1 MSERP
6 TPDLTILETRVY
18 RGANVWSYE
27 KAIHLVVDLGS
38 LEKYPTNTLP
48 GFTDNILQM
57 LPGLREHS
65 CSRGRRGGFVERLNE
80 GTWLG
85 HVAEHCALALQQ
97 VVGHDI
103 RRGKTR
109 QVKGRTGVYNVV
121 FGYIDERVGLA
132 AAKLAIRLVNH
143 LVEADPEFDWDA
155 ELEAFI
161 LRAERTAFGPSTQA
175 LVDEAVSR
183 DIPWIRL
190 NQHSLVQLGQ
200 GVHAKRIRATMT
212 SETASIAVDIA
223 SDKDLTTKLL
233 GAAGLPVPKQ
243 DSVRTED
250 QAVRVA
256 ERIGYP
262 VVVKPLDG
270 NHGRG
275 VCLDLQS
282 ELDVREAFPIAKEQS
297 RRGWVIVESFVTG
310 KDYRCLVIDGRIAAI
325 AERVPAS
332 VTGDGTS
339 TVEQLVDLTN
349 ADPRRG
355 VGHEKVLT
363 RIKVDAA
370 AEEVLAAQGHTLS
383 SIPAEGEMV
392 KLALTGNMST
402 GGISI
407 DRTFEAHPEN
417 VEIAEEA
424 ARMIGLDIAGID
436 FICPDITEP
445 VRETGGAICEVNAA
459 PGFRMH
465 THPTIGEPQFIAKPV
480 VDMLFPPGAPSR
492 IPIVAVTGTNG
503 KTTTSRMIS
512 HIFKGMGRK
521 VGMTSTDGVVI
532 DERLVIRADASGP
545 RSARMV
551 LQNPRVDFAVFEVA
565 RGGILREGL
574 GYERNDVAV
583 VLNVQPD
590 HLGLRGI
597 DTVEQLADVK
607 AVLVEAVPRDGHAV
621 LNADD
626 PLVREMRRRCSGQ
639 VVWFSMEEPGS
650 EARDM
655 IDAHCRRGGKAL
667 VLNPSERGEMI
678 VVKHGRREMQLAWTH
693 LLPATFGGRARMNV
707 QNTLA
712 AAAAAFAAGAPL
724 HDIRQGLRSFST
736 NYYLSPGRLNEVE
749 VNGVNVIVDYCHNAP
764 GMKMLGDFVDRVGET
779 PGLVARA
786 RPPLPDRDHRHGR
799 RPAGRGH
806 ARARP
811 HRRTALRRGRGPRGR
826 RSSGPAARRH
836 RDAGDRGS
844 AHRHGGGRPVQAGRD
859 GPRGDRRG
867 PARHEPRQPRRPR
880 GGVRRPARRSDGR
893 ARDLVQPGP
902 GRQRRQRRGPGRRPG
917 LRAGVHRRLTR
928 DHPGQ
933 ELEHRRVRR
942 VDQVTAVDDLVPGV
956 GQHVGEAYVDGAPDG
971 VRRLAGE
978 DQRRLEHRGQ
988 VVHGGRE
995 RLGAEVEA
1003 AAVDLGE
1010 HGRPAGGQDP
1020 PRLLGDPLPELR
1032 AEREV
1037 EQGARHRLRVR
1048 VTRGQ
1053 QLLTQLARPAPS
1065 ARVDGEDRRLE
1076 QDQRLHQVRT
1086 AYGEGQRDLPT
1097 GAPADDH
1104 RRRGVQLGQQCRD
1117 VLDLVVEVDRRLRSV
1132 EGAAV
1137 VAPPVVGDAAS
1148 PSGQL
1153 LRGSVPEHGRTR
1165 AAVDPQDREPGA
1177 TVLVVE
1183 VQAGPA
1189 KAGHPPSLRAPAR
1202 S

>member
-1 MSERP
+1 
-6 TPDLTILETRVY
+6 
-18 RGANVWSYE
+18 
-27 KAIHLVVDLGS
+27 
-38 LEKYPTNTLP
+38 
-48 GFTDNILQM
+48 M

-65 CSRGRRGGFVERLNE
+65 CSRGRRGGFVERLHE

-85 HVAEHCALALQQ
+85 HVAEHAALALQQ
-97 VVGHDI
+97 EVGHDI

-109 QVKGRTGVYNVV
+109 SVKGHKGRYNIIY
-121 FGYIDERVGLA
+121 GYVDENVGLA
-132 AAKLAIRLVNH
+132 AARLAVRLVNH
-143 LVEADPEFDWDA
+143 LVEADPGFDWA
-155 ELEAFI
+155 KEREAFI

-175 LVDEAVSR
+175 ILDEAVSR

-212 SETASIAVDIA
+212 SATSAIAVDVA
-223 SDKDLTTKLL
+223 SDKDLTTRLL

-243 DSVRTED
+243 ESVRTAD
-250 QAVRVA
+250 QAVAVA

-275 VCLDLQS
+275 VCLDLQDAD
-282 ELDVREAFPIAKEQS
+282 DVREAFPVAKDQS
-297 RRGWVIVESFVTG
+297 RRGWVIVESYITG
-310 KDYRCLVIDGRIAAI
+310 RDYRCLIIDGRLAAV
-325 AERVPAS
+325 AERVPAH
-332 VTGDGTS
+332 VVGDGHTS
-339 TVEQLVDLTN
+339 IEDLVELTN

-363 RIKVDAA
+363 RIKVDDAA
-370 AEEVLAAQGHTLS
+370 VQLLADQGYKLGDVP
-383 SIPAEGEMV
+383 PAGEMV
-392 KLALTGNMST
+392 KLTLTGNMST

-424 ARMIGLDIAGID
+424 ARMVGLDIAGID
-436 FICPDITEP
+436 FICPDITLP

-532 DERLVIRADASGP
+532 DERLLIKADASGP

-639 VVWFSMEEPGS
+639 VVWFSMAQRDTPEGVEV
-650 EARDM
+650 RDM

-667 VLNPSERGEMI
+667 VLEPTERGEMI
-678 VVKHGRREMQLAWTH
+678 VVRHGRRDMQLAWTH

-707 QNTLA
+707 QNSLA
-712 AAAAAFAAGAPL
+712 AAAAAFAVGAPL
-724 HDIRQGLRSFST
+724 HDIRQGLRTFST

-749 VNGVNVIVDYCHNAP
+749 VHGVHVIVDYCHNAP
-764 GMKMLGDFVDRVGET
+764 GMRMLGDFVDRVGASLSATSEL
-779 PGLVARA
+779 GRLSRIGVVATA
-786 RPPLPDRDHRHGR
+786 GDRRDEDMRELGAVAAEHFDVVVVREDVSLRR
-799 RPAGRGH
+799 RPAGE
-806 ARARP
+806 
-811 HRRTALRRGRGPRGR
+811 TA
-826 RSSGPAARRH
+826 A
-836 RDAGDRGS
+836 
-844 AHRHGGGRPVQAGRD
+844 
-859 GPRGDRRG
+859 
-867 PARHEPRQPRRPR
+867 
-880 GGVRRPARRSDGR
+880 
-893 ARDLVQPGP
+893 LV
-902 GRQRRQRRGPGRRPG
+902 
-917 LRAGVHRRLTR
+917 
-928 DHPGQ
+928 
-933 ELEHRRVRR
+933 
-942 VDQVTAVDDLVPGV
+942 
-956 GQHVGEAYVDGAPDG
+956 
-971 VRRLAGE
+971 
-978 DQRRLEHRGQ
+978 
-988 VVHGGRE
+988 
-995 RLGAEVEA
+995 AE
-1003 AAVDLGE
+1003 G
-1010 HGRPAGGQDP
+1010 
-1020 PRLLGDPLPELR
+1020 
-1032 AEREV
+1032 
-1037 EQGARHRLRVR
+1037 
-1048 VTRGQ
+1048 
-1053 QLLTQLARPAPS
+1053 
-1065 ARVDGEDRRLE
+1065 
-1076 QDQRLHQVRT
+1076 VRT
-1086 AYGEGQRDLPT
+1086 AMSD
-1097 GAPADDH
+1097 GARCKQVETILDEIDAVRH
-1104 RRRGVQLGQQCRD
+1104 AMTRANHG
-1117 VLDLVVEVDRRLRSV
+1117 DLVVVCVD
-1132 EGAAV
+1132 
-1137 VAPPVVGDAAS
+1137 
-1148 PSGQL
+1148 
-1153 LRGSVPEHGRTR
+1153 
-1165 AAVDPQDREPGA
+1165 
-1177 TVLVVE
+1177 
-1183 VQAGPA
+1183 
-1189 KAGHPPSLRAPAR
+1189 
-1202 S
+1202 

>member
-1 MSERP
+1 MTDRTDEPTTMRGTGGRP
-6 TPDLTILETRVY
+6 TADLAILETRVY
-18 RGANVWSYE
+18 RGANVWSYD
-27 KAIHLVVDLGS
+27 KAIHLVVDLGV
-38 LEKYPTNTLP
+38 LEDYPTNTIP
-48 GFTDNILQM
+48 GFTDNLLET

-65 CSRGRRGGFVERLNE
+65 CSRGRRGGFVERLHE

-85 HVAEHCALALQQ
+85 HVAEHVALSLQQ

-109 QVKGRTGVYNVV
+109 GVKGKKGHYNII
-121 FGYIDERVGLA
+121 FGYVDEQVGLEA
-132 AAKLAIRLVNH
+132 ALLAVRLVNH
-143 LVEADPEFDWDA
+143 LVEADPAFDFAD
-155 ELEAFI
+155 ELDAFI
-161 LRAERTAFGPSTQA
+161 LRAQRTAFGPSTQA
-175 LVDEAVSR
+175 ILDEAVSR

-190 NQHSLVQLGQ
+190 NKHSLVQLGQ

-212 SETASIAVDIA
+212 SETSSIAVDIA
-223 SDKDLTTKLL
+223 SDKDLTTRLL

-243 DSVRTED
+243 ESVRTVD
-250 QAVRVA
+250 QAVRA
-256 ERIGYP
+256 ANRIGYP

-275 VCLDLQS
+275 VCLDLMD
-282 ELDVREAFPIAKEQS
+282 EADVREAFVTAESES
-297 RRGWVIVESFVTG
+297 RRGWVIVESLVVG
-310 KDYRCLVIDGRIAAI
+310 KDYRCLIIDGRMAAI

-339 TVEQLVDLTN
+339 TIEQLVDTAN

-363 RIKVDAA
+363 RIKIDDAA
-370 AEEVLAAQGHTLS
+370 VARVKDQGFEMTDV
-383 SIPAEGEMV
+383 PPEGQMV

-417 VEIAEEA
+417 IEIAEEA

-480 VDMLFPPGAPSR
+480 VDMLFPHGAAAR

-532 DERLVIRADASGP
+532 DERLLIRSDASGP

-626 PLVREMRRRCSGQ
+626 PLVREMRRKCSGQ
-639 VVWFSMEEPGS
+639 VVWFSMAEPGS
-650 EARDM
+650 EERDM

-667 VLNPSERGEMI
+667 VLQPTERGEMI
-678 VVKHGRREMQLAWTH
+678 VVRHGARDMQLAFTH
-693 LLPATFGGRARMNV
+693 LLPATFSGRARMNV
-707 QNTLA
+707 QNSLA

-724 HDIRQGLRSFST
+724 HDIRQGLRTFST
-736 NYYLSPGRLNEVE
+736 SYYLSPGRLNEIE
-749 VNGVNVIVDYCHNAP
+749 VNGVNVIIDYCHNAP
-764 GMKMLGDFVDRVGET
+764 GMRMLGDFVDRVGESLDSGVELGKPSRIGVIAT
-779 PGLVARA
+779 AGDRRDEDMRELGEVAARHFDVVIVREDEALRRRERGDTSGLVAE
-786 RPPLPDRDHRHGR
+786 G
-799 RPAGRGH
+799 
-806 ARARP
+806 
-811 HRRTALRRGRGPRGR
+811 
-826 RSSGPAARRH
+826 
-836 RDAGDRGS
+836 
-844 AHRHGGGRPVQAGRD
+844 
-859 GPRGDRRG
+859 
-867 PARHEPRQPRRPR
+867 
-880 GGVRRPARRSDGR
+880 
-893 ARDLVQPGP
+893 
-902 GRQRRQRRGPGRRPG
+902 
-917 LRAGVHRRLTR
+917 
-928 DHPGQ
+928 
-933 ELEHRRVRR
+933 
-942 VDQVTAVDDLVPGV
+942 
-956 GQHVGEAYVDGAPDG
+956 
-971 VRRLAGE
+971 
-978 DQRRLEHRGQ
+978 
-988 VVHGGRE
+988 
-995 RLGAEVEA
+995 
-1003 AAVDLGE
+1003 
-1010 HGRPAGGQDP
+1010 
-1020 PRLLGDPLPELR
+1020 
-1032 AEREV
+1032 
-1037 EQGARHRLRVR
+1037 
-1048 VTRGQ
+1048 
-1053 QLLTQLARPAPS
+1053 
-1065 ARVDGEDRRLE
+1065 
-1076 QDQRLHQVRT
+1076 VRT
-1086 AYGEGQRDLPT
+1086 AMDDGARCKQVEVIVEEIDAVRHAMSRANYG
-1097 GAPADDH
+1097 
-1104 RRRGVQLGQQCRD
+1104 
-1117 VLDLVVEVDRRLRSV
+1117 DLVILCVDKHQAVMAELEEWSPHAQA
-1132 EGAAV
+1132 GAS
-1137 VAPPVVGDAAS
+1137 PGGDAMHVA
-1148 PSGQL
+1148 
-1153 LRGSVPEHGRTR
+1153 
-1165 AAVDPQDREPGA
+1165 DPDYY
-1177 TVLVVE
+1177 
-1183 VQAGPA
+1183 
-1189 KAGHPPSLRAPAR
+1189 PPSE

>member
-1 MSERP
+1 MTAHSIAQ
-6 TPDLTILETRVY
+6 PDLEILETRVY

-38 LEKYPTNTLP
+38 LEEFPTDRLP
-48 GFTDNILQM
+48 GFTENLLQM

-65 CSRGRRGGFVERLNE
+65 CSRGRRGGFVERLQE

-85 HVAEHCALALQQ
+85 HVAEHTALALQQ
-97 VVGHDI
+97 VVGHDV

-109 QVKGRTGVYNVV
+109 QVKGEVGRYNVIY
-121 FGYIDERVGLA
+121 GYVDENVGLA
-132 AAKLAIRLVNH
+132 AGRLAVRLVNH
-143 LVEADPEFDWDA
+143 LVSADPDFHWDE
-155 ELEAFI
+155 ELESFI
-161 LRAERTAFGPSTQA
+161 RRAERTAFGPSTQA
-175 LVDEAVSR
+175 IVDEAVSR

-200 GVHAKRIRATMT
+200 GVHGKRIRATMT
-212 SETASIAVDIA
+212 SETSSIAVDIA
-223 SDKDLTTKLL
+223 SDKDLTTRLL
-233 GAAGLPVPKQ
+233 AAAGLPVPKQ
-243 DSVRTED
+243 ESVRSLEG
-250 QAVRVA
+250 ALAAARRV
-256 ERIGYP
+256 GFP

-282 ELDVREAFPIAKEQS
+282 EEDVREAFPIAQEQS

-310 KDYRCLVIDGRIAAI
+310 KDYRCLIINGRMEAI

-339 TVEQLVDLTN
+339 TVAELVEQTN

-370 AEEVLAAQGHTLS
+370 ALEVLTGQGHTLES
-383 SIPAEGEMV
+383 VPEPGEMV

-424 ARMIGLDIAGID
+424 ARMVGLDIAGID

-480 VDMLFPPGAPSR
+480 VDMLFPPGATAR

-607 AVLVEAVPRDGHAV
+607 AVVVEAVPRDGHAV

-626 PLVREMRRRCSGQ
+626 PLVAAMRRRCSGQ
-639 VVWFSMEEPGS
+639 VVWFSMAEPGS
-650 EARDM
+650 ETRDM

-678 VVKHGRREMQLAWTH
+678 VVKHGPREMQLAWTH

-724 HDIRQGLRSFST
+724 HDIRQGLRTFST
-736 NYYLSPGRLNEVE
+736 NYYLSPGRLNEIE
-749 VNGVNVIVDYCHNAP
+749 VNGVNVLVDYCHNAP
-764 GMKMLGDFVDRVGET
+764 GMRMLGDFVDRIGET
-779 PGLVARA
+779 LTTTHELGKPSRIGVVA
-786 RPPLPDRDHRHGR
+786 
-799 RPAGRGH
+799 
-806 ARARP
+806 
-811 HRRTALRRGRGPRGR
+811 T
-826 RSSGPAARRH
+826 
-836 RDAGDRGS
+836 AGDR
-844 AHRHGGGRPVQAGRD
+844 RD
-859 GPRGDRRG
+859 EDMRELGEVAAQHFDVVIVREDQSLRRRERGET
-867 PARHEPRQPRRPR
+867 AELVAE
-880 GGVRRPARRSDGR
+880 GVRRGMAD
-893 ARDLVQPGP
+893 
-902 GRQRRQRRGPGRRPG
+902 
-917 LRAGVHRRLTR
+917 
-928 DHPGQ
+928 
-933 ELEHRRVRR
+933 
-942 VDQVTAVDDLVPGV
+942 
-956 GQHVGEAYVDGAPDG
+956 
-971 VRRLAGE
+971 
-978 DQRRLEHRGQ
+978 
-988 VVHGGRE
+988 GGRCKQ
-995 RLGAEVEA
+995 VETILDEIE
-1003 AAVDLGE
+1003 AVR
-1010 HGRPAGGQDP
+1010 HAMS
-1020 PRLLGDPLPELR
+1020 R
-1032 AEREV
+1032 ANP
-1037 EQGARHRLRVR
+1037 G
-1048 VTRGQ
+1048 
-1053 QLLTQLARPAPS
+1053 
-1065 ARVDGEDRRLE
+1065 
-1076 QDQRLHQVRT
+1076 
-1086 AYGEGQRDLPT
+1086 
-1097 GAPADDH
+1097 
-1104 RRRGVQLGQQCRD
+1104 
-1117 VLDLVVEVDRRLRSV
+1117 DLVVICVDKHPAVMAELENWSSV
-1132 EGAAV
+1132 A
-1137 VAPPVVGDAAS
+1137 
-1148 PSGQL
+1148 
-1153 LRGSVPEHGRTR
+1153 
-1165 AAVDPQDREPGA
+1165 
-1177 TVLVVE
+1177 
-1183 VQAGPA
+1183 QAGAGVSSVTPA
-1189 KAGHPPSLRAPAR
+1189 ADPDYAAPEA
-1202 S
+1202 